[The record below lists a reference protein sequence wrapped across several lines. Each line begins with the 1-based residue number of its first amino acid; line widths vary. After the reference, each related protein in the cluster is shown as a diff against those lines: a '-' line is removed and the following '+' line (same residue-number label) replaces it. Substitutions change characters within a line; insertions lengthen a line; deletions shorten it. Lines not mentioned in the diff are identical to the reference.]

1 MKKYREYPS
10 TNQKLPFIKR
20 SSQREKAYGVIKERL
35 ERVSKLRIIN
45 MSTLWIPWCSNN
57 NEEL

>member
-10 TNQKLPFIKR
+10 TNQKLPFIKS

-35 ERVSKLRIIN
+35 GRVSKLRIIN
-45 MSTLWIPWCSNN
+45 MSTLWILWCSYN